1 MHSFQLHCATSVWT
15 WRDKKSK
22 KQPDEECEECEKLY
36 VQFRFHQIR
45 HVWPY
50 SECFHHSAVN
60 LKAATCIVTETDTK
74 EEAKHFYQPL
84 LGDKVH
90 RKWDATDAFWP
101 FKPQWHLKARIACNK
116 IYVVVRNSEVWR
128 DLNSVLIQSNTSLC
142 FCSTNSGVFPH
153 QLICQQT
160 DGCGKTLPKLHKVE
174 HLFYDVHV
182 FPTSDCANLSN

>member
-1 MHSFQLHCATSVWT
+1 MKSVKSFTFSSDSTKYVMSDLTVNAFITVQLS
-15 WRDKKSK
+15 
-22 KQPDEECEECEKLY
+22 
-36 VQFRFHQIR
+36 
-45 HVWPY
+45 
-50 SECFHHSAVN
+50 N

-101 FKPQWHLKARIACNK
+101 FKPQWHLKAWITCNK

-128 DLNSVLIQSNTSLC
+128 DLISVLIQSNTSLC

-160 DGCGKTLPKLHKVE
+160 DGCRKPCQSFTKLNIYFMMSMCFTLQTVLIYQIKFESPKIE
-174 HLFYDVHV
+174 E
-182 FPTSDCANLSN
+182 SE